1 MNKTPIEVPKGI
13 EYLSQLEDFELP
25 NGILNKGVPNCGAT
39 TLALEDN
46 HRAIICSP
54 RNNLLINK
62 HEQYPDTL
70 LVIDRFSEDAIRE
83 YIAKA
88 DCPKILVS
96 YDSLPKVA
104 RCISDPSKWR
114 VVADEFQYLLSD
126 GTFKSEIGRAHV

>member
-1 MNKTPIEVPKGI
+1 MDKTTIEVPKGI

-39 TLALEDN
+39 TLALEDS
-46 HRAIICSP
+46 HRTIICSP

-83 YIAKA
+83 YIAKTER
-88 DCPKILVS
+88 PKILV
-96 YDSLPKVA
+96 L
-104 RCISDPSKWR
+104 
-114 VVADEFQYLLSD
+114 
-126 GTFKSEIGRAHV
+126 